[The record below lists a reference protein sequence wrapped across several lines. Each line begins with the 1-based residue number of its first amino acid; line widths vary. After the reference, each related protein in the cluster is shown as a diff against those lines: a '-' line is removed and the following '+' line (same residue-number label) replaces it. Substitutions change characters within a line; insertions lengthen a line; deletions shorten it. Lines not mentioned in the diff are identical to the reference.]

1 LNRYRD
7 APSILQ
13 SEKAC
18 YMTGRTSGLE
28 RHHIF
33 GGNPNRRLSAIYGL
47 WVYLTHD
54 AHNEPP
60 DGVHHNRAADLE
72 LKRIGQAA
80 FEARYPHL
88 DFQNVF
94 GKNYL

>member
-1 LNRYRD
+1 MK
-7 APSILQ
+7 SIIQ
-13 SEKAC
+13 TEREC
-18 YMTGRTSGLE
+18 FFTGSRQWLE

-33 GGNPNRRLSAIYGL
+33 GGSNRKWSEKYGL

-54 AHNEPP
+54 LHNEPP
-60 DGVHHNRAADLE
+60 KGVHHNRERDLA

-80 FEARYPHL
+80 FERTRSREE
-88 DFQNVF
+88 FMRIF